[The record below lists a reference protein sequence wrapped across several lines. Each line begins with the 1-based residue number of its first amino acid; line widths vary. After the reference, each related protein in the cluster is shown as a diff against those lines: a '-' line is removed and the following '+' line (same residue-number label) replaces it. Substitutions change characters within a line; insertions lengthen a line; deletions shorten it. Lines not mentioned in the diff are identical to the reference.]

1 MMPLTAGAVILAVI
15 ATPLAAAAPAE
26 APFSFDAAPGRLPK
40 NVVPISYTLSLVP
53 NAAALTLRG
62 SESVQLQFRSSDT
75 ATVQFNSLNET
86 LQDVRLDGKPVQRV
100 VTSDEQQLTT
110 VTLAAPAPAGLHTL
124 TFSYRGKIETQPH
137 GLFAQHYAGN
147 GGTPGLLLS
156 TQLEAT
162 DARRMFPCWDEP
174 AFRATYQL
182 TVVIPANWTA
192 VSNMPIE
199 KRAVRR

>member
-62 SESVQLQFRSSDT
+62 SESVQLQFRSDT